1 MATTGKRLTE
11 TALSDLVLK
20 SGGHNSRAEGMC
32 FMEAAA
38 YFAGQKHSDRPPCVC
53 PVIGAFSRN
62 WNDRIKDDGLRNELL
77 KPLVPVVVWTKGSAA
92 LEQRRAYRATDWA
105 IRERLPELYD
115 LIEPLKEYAA
125 KLRALDPIVDKA
137 SAQKARESAIAA
149 SAAIAAIDAID
160 ASAAIAAIAASDA
173 IDASAASAASA
184 AIAAIA
190 ASDAIDASA
199 AIAARKRLR
208 AAWDRAWKHWWSLTP
223 AQRDKHREKVRA
235 KTEPHLE
242 RTYRS
247 GAALI
252 RELAEMTDA
261 AA

>member
-137 SAQKARESAIAA
+137 SAQKARESA
-149 SAAIAAIDAID
+149 
-160 ASAAIAAIAASDA
+160 
-173 IDASAASAASA
+173 SA